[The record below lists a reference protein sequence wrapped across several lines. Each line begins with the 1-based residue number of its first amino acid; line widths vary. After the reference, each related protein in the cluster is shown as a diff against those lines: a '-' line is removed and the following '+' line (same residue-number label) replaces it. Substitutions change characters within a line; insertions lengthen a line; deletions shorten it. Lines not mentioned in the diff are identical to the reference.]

1 MCPAGLCQSQTRI
14 PIWREARGYDH
25 MFHHGNLQ
33 GFKLFLRVQTFKTPT
48 PFRQRC
54 GVSSSISALKTLVS
68 YPLRP
73 SSGAPGGPYCLIF
86 RAPRTAWMTSR
97 RHHADTIR
105 EARVPNERLNQ
116 YIDVRPR
123 LSLRLVS

>member
-1 MCPAGLCQSQTRI
+1 
-14 PIWREARGYDH
+14 

-48 PFRQRC
+48 PFRRRC

-73 SSGAPGGPYCLIF
+73 SLSFPLAEPQADLIALF
-86 RAPRTAWMTSR
+86 LGHRG
-97 RHHADTIR
+97 
-105 EARVPNERLNQ
+105 
-116 YIDVRPR
+116 
-123 LSLRLVS
+123 LRG